1 MQREFDNT
9 QKELKRQQA
18 AGTNS
23 GVAKMRVWDVRGAQA
38 AAELSAIKELLQSP
52 VPPAVRAALYR
63 AAALIPGVRYDGHVH
78 DALGRAGVGVSAGKP
93 GTEFELIFDPATGA
107 LLGEHSA
114 LLGDSAT
121 AATGVVDAI
130 TALPHGVAPIATPR
144 TIARVPIAVRPAIGT
159 KRTTFEVHLRHG
171 VSGGMYTSMV
181 LGPTGPACHRV
192 LLPVAP
198 RRWVAGSRAGREL
211 VLPLRPPAGGWCAGR
226 YQVRVVMA
234 GRASSGELG
243 SVRFRVR

>member
-1 MQREFDNT
+1 
-9 QKELKRQQA
+9 
-18 AGTNS
+18 
-23 GVAKMRVWDVRGAQA
+23 
-38 AAELSAIKELLQSP
+38 
-52 VPPAVRAALYR
+52 
-63 AAALIPGVRYDGHVH
+63 
-78 DALGRAGVGVSAGKP
+78 
-93 GTEFELIFDPATGA
+93 
-107 LLGEHSA
+107 
-114 LLGDSAT
+114 
-121 AATGVVDAI
+121 VVDAI

-159 KRTTFEVHLRHG
+159 KRTTFEVHLRQG

-198 RRWVAGSRAGREL
+198 RRWVGGSRAGREL
-211 VLPLRPPAGGWCAGR
+211 VLRLRPPAGGWCAGR